1 MNIPWTICFSN
12 RCFLN
17 IPWFEDQNI
26 FTPVLNPVANDKE
39 TLHFRA
45 IKTGHGPL
53 LAVQLQGVPRHR
65 WFRHLRAADGAEA
78 VAEAQGAGLVG
89 LVERRKHVGGTAGH
103 TGDRGSATRS
113 GGLTWL
119 GTLGLPG
126 LGNVYIANWKD
137 PPIFHGKIHY
147 FYGHFQ

>member
-1 MNIPWTICFSN
+1 
-12 RCFLN
+12 
-17 IPWFEDQNI
+17 
-26 FTPVLNPVANDKE
+26 
-39 TLHFRA
+39 LHFRA

-78 VAEAQGAGLVG
+78 VAEAQGAGLV
-89 LVERRKHVGGTAGH
+89 ERRKDVGGTAGR
-103 TGDRGSATRS
+103 TGDRGSASRS
-113 GGLTWL
+113 RGLTWL

-137 PPIFHGKIHY
+137 PPIFRGKIHY